1 MTQTFT
7 VLTEENPNIDEVK
20 LMSSMI
26 GVNIPDSISNDFII
40 PNITS
45 DSEGKK
51 KFNT

>member
-1 MTQTFT
+1 MTRTFT

-20 LMSSMI
+20 LMFAMI

-45 DSEGKK
+45 DTEGKK
-51 KFNT
+51 KNV